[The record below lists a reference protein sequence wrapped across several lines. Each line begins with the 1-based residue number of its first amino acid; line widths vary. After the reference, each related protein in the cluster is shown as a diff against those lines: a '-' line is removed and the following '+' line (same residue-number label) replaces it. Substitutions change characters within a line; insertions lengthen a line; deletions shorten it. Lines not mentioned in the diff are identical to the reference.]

1 MRKDIGLSMLVKIY
15 RVLVTVLAITI
26 LSALSMAQST
36 TDGAIGGTVFDTN
49 GAIVPNAQVV
59 VHNDG
64 TNAEQ
69 TVTTDASGNYRV
81 NKLQPGTYTVSV
93 TEKGFAPFRAQKIT
107 VQVGSVTDVTPHL
120 TVGSTTETVDVS
132 GEAPQINTTS
142 PDFAPVLDQTAIEN
156 LPINGG
162 RWSSFAMLTPGVV
175 SNGSGF
181 GLLSFRGIST
191 LLNNNTVD
199 GADNNQ
205 AFFSEE
211 RGRTRAGYSTPL
223 VAIEEFQVN
232 TSNYS
237 SEYGRSAGGVI
248 NTVTKSGTNT
258 LHGEAFFYDRDNKW
272 GATNPFT
279 TITTQT
285 SPGVFT
291 SSPYK
296 PADVRKRA
304 GFGIGGPFIKD
315 KLFWNVSFDWLNRNF
330 PGTGIASNP
339 GVFFAPL
346 SAANAT
352 TLAGR
357 LGVTSAQA
365 TATYNNDLNNLISML
380 GPVAR
385 TGEQYIILPKID
397 WNVNQKNHASFVFN
411 RMRWASP
418 AGIQTQATNPFGIAS
433 FGNDYVK
440 DTWGVAKL
448 DTFFTP
454 NLSNEIRYQYGRD
467 FEYENGQPPT
477 PYEQSTLLNNGS
489 FVNPLGLPPQVSITN
504 GFTFGLPN
512 FLVRK
517 SFPDETRMQAA
528 DTVSWTHRKHTV
540 KFGVDFSHVND
551 LSENLRNQFGSYSYS
566 SLLNYVSDLHKPRS
580 CTGGVP
586 CYTNLTQAFGPIGF
600 EFTSNDFAGFLEDN
614 WKVMQRLSLSLG
626 VRYEYEQLPHVFNNL
641 VNPDLPQTGHLPRD
655 QNNIGPRAG
664 FAYDIFGTG
673 KTVVRGGYGIFYGRI
688 INSTIFIALTSTGV
702 IAGAQ
707 SSFSFNPTTTSPV
720 FPTMIISPPPQS

>member
-1 MRKDIGLSMLVKIY
+1 MRKDIRLSMLVTTMR
-15 RVLVTVLAITI
+15 RVLVTALALTI
-26 LSALSMAQST
+26 LCTLSLAQST

-49 GAIVPNAQVV
+49 GAVVPNAQVV
-59 VHNDG
+59 VHNNG
-64 TNAEQ
+64 TNAEK
-69 TVTTDASGNYRV
+69 TITTDADGVHRV
-81 NKLQPGTYTVSV
+81 NKLQPCSYMDTVS
-93 TEKGFAPFRAQKIT
+93 EKGFASFKSPQVT
-107 VQVGSVTDVTPHL
+107 VQVGSVTDVSPRL
-120 TVGSTTETVDVS
+120 NVGATETVDVS

-346 SAANAT
+346 SAANAI

-365 TATYNNDLNNLISML
+365 TATYNNDLNNLITML

-418 AGIQTQATNPFGIAS
+418 AGIQTQATNTFGIAS

-512 FLVRK
+512 FLLRK
-517 SFPDETRMQAA
+517 SFPDETRMQVA
-528 DTVSWTHRKHTV
+528 DTVSWTHNKHNV
-540 KFGVDFSHVND
+540 KFGVDFSHVDD

-566 SLLNYVSDLHKPRS
+566 NLVNYVSDLHKPRS

-586 CYTNLTQAFGPIGF
+586 CYTSFTQAFGPTGF
-600 EFTSNDFAGFLEDN
+600 EFNTNDFAFFVEDN